1 MEHLEPVVDDDQDYQ
16 DWDQDS
22 DFEEVEEDDALDG
35 SFGQDDLNNA
45 DETVILGKVTKLLN
59 KIRSFSKFCRKSTRI
74 ADAVSKLTGEDGLN
88 YKRFLVD
95 FHVRW
100 NTTYLM
106 LQRFLEM
113 KNIVVSLTCPVD
125 VLQFDF
131 SDTQIEKLKKFKFTQ
146 SEINLA
152 EILCTVLKP
161 FFTATKMLSGKD
173 YPTLASSKVV
183 EIILFNHFSNLKQDP
198 SSRVTQAL
206 ATMLYDSFEKYF
218 DTKVSLEQKN
228 TCLVFNSF

>member
-1 MEHLEPVVDDDQDYQ
+1 MVSIYIPRIQLQGSDNDNSSDEEVENVDEMEHLEPVVDDDQDYQ

-113 KNIVVSLTCPVD
+113 KNIVVYL
-125 VLQFDF
+125 
-131 SDTQIEKLKKFKFTQ
+131 
-146 SEINLA
+146 
-152 EILCTVLKP
+152 
-161 FFTATKMLSGKD
+161 
-173 YPTLASSKVV
+173 
-183 EIILFNHFSNLKQDP
+183 H
-198 SSRVTQAL
+198 
-206 ATMLYDSFEKYF
+206 
-218 DTKVSLEQKN
+218 
-228 TCLVFNSF
+228 